1 MRQVDRTHMFNKAGD
16 MMNIDQIILDIES
29 NTGILGIDRN
39 TTIRSAI
46 EASTMPANRNV
57 TAIMKI
63 RPVAK

>member
-1 MRQVDRTHMFNKAGD
+1 MCTKVGEMIS
-16 MMNIDQIILDIES
+16 IDQIILDIES
-29 NTGILGIDRN
+29 NTGILRIDRN